1 MNATRMFKMPDG
13 RVAYP
18 FPWESS
24 QIPKPWKDGYERVC
38 IPLTPAE
45 RLNSNKKCH
54 VQIVASRNLE
64 VVKEPRYVLR

>member
-24 QIPKPWKDGYERVC
+24 QLPQPWRAGYERVM
-38 IPLTPAE
+38 IPLTASE
-45 RLNSNKKCH
+45 QKNSNKKCH
-54 VQIVASRNLE
+54 TQIVRKAHLTLIKERRLE
-64 VVKEPRYVLR
+64 TR

>member
-1 MNATRMFKMPDG
+1 MSRLLRIKKSG
-13 RVAYP
+13 RACIQ

-24 QIPKPWKDGYERVC
+24 QLPKPWNDGYERVC

-45 RLNSNKKCH
+45 RRNSNKKCH
-54 VQIVASRNLE
+54 IQIVASRNLE